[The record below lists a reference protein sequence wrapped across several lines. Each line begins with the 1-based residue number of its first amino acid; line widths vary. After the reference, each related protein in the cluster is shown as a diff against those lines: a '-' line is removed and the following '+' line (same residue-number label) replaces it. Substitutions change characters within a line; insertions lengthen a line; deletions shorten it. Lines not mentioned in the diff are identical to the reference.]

1 LPTRTVLGL
10 LGTGAIIALH
20 WVTFFKAIKVSNVS
34 IALACMS
41 LGALF
46 AAFLEP
52 LWYKRKLVG
61 YEVLFGLMVVFGLG
75 IIFKVETHYWQ
86 GILLAVTSAF
96 LVAVFSMINGLYI
109 ARFKP
114 SIIVFYEMAGGVLL
128 LSLYLAFT
136 GAFTND
142 FWAISTADIGY
153 LFLLASLCTAYAF
166 IASVKLMAFISPYS
180 VMLTT
185 NLEPVYGI
193 VLAFFIFGSSEQ
205 MTPMFYGGASV
216 ILLTVIANGI
226 LKNRLRLKTK
236 TKA

>member
-1 LPTRTVLGL
+1 MFDNPKLKR
-10 LGTGAIIALH
+10 IA
-20 WVTFFKAIKVSNVS
+20 
-34 IALACMS
+34 
-41 LGALF
+41 
-46 AAFLEP
+46 
-52 LWYKRKLVG
+52 KL
-61 YEVLFGLMVVFGLG
+61 
-75 IIFKVETHYWQ
+75 
-86 GILLAVTSAF
+86 
-96 LVAVFSMINGLYI
+96 
-109 ARFKP
+109 KP

-216 ILLTVIANGI
+216 ILLTVIINGI
-226 LKNRLRLKTK
+226 LKNRLRVKTK